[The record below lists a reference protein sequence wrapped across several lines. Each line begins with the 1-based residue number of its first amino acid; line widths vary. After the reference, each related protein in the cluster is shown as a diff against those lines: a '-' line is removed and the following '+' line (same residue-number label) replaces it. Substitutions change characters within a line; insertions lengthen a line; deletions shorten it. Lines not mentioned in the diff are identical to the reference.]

1 MLISLD
7 LSPFVVALVLE
18 RLGSAH
24 AVAPRQAVVAQHVV
38 DGVLQTEVLGELV
51 LVVAEKRARAGLAL
65 SFPRAGASAVRAR
78 ARAATTGGANVRGVK
93 KWVIAHLKGFSPTV
107 PAGCCRTGCAA
118 SVSRYASNASR
129 EVKWS

>member
-7 LSPFVVALVLE
+7 PFFFRRALVLE

-38 DGVLQTEVLGELV
+38 DGMLQTEVLGDLV
-51 LVVAEKRARAGLAL
+51 LVIAEKRARARRAL

-78 ARAATTGGANVRGVK
+78 ARAATKGGANVPARAARARRVGPRGN
-93 KWVIAHLKGFSPTV
+93 I
-107 PAGCCRTGCAA
+107 
-118 SVSRYASNASR
+118 
-129 EVKWS
+129 